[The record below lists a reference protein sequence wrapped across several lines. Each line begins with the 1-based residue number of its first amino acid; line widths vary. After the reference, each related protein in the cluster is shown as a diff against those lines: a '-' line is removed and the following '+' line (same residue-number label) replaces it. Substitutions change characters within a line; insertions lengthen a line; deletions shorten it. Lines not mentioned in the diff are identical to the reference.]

1 MGFEEAF
8 KNLEAQKRRAIEK
21 VSNKLED
28 YERIIELMRPNIDI
42 LRKRNGMQLIKVEC
56 AINNIIEYYD
66 ELNRED

>member
-66 ELNRED
+66 ELNEEE